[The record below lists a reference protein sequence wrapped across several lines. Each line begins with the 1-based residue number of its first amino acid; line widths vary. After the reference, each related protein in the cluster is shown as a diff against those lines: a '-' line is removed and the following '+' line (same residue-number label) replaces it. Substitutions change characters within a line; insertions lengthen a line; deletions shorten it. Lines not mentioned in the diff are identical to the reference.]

1 MTWLLYSN
9 HSLNRKQWK
18 KSNNFHSYGQWS
30 IWQGS
35 LSYILALFFFVGF
48 SLHSRLPEIWLQR
61 DPGLKPFIV
70 LKKRIKIMSF
80 PWAVIN
86 LARVIVL
93 CSFSWFFSGFS
104 LHSRLLEISDSL
116 SLEEVKKIK
125 FLVKSKVSG
134 FRLARITEAFEL
146 FEELETNGVF
156 PCHYIANLLAGI
168 QRYDLVEKLGI
179 QLPLTAAKHGNNENP

>member
-1 MTWLLYSN
+1 
-9 HSLNRKQWK
+9 
-18 KSNNFHSYGQWS
+18 
-30 IWQGS
+30 
-35 LSYILALFFFVGF
+35 
-48 SLHSRLPEIWLQR
+48 
-61 DPGLKPFIV
+61 
-70 LKKRIKIMSF
+70 MSF
-80 PWAVIN
+80 PWAVIS

-93 CSFSWFFSGFS
+93 CCFSLFFLGFS

-156 PCHYIANLLAGI
+156 PCHYIASLLAGI
-168 QRYDLVEKLGI
+168 KRYDLVEKLGI
-179 QLPLTAAKHGNNENP
+179 QLPSTAAKHGNNENP

>member
-1 MTWLLYSN
+1 MIYLAGVIVLYSCLIFFCRFFPAFKT
-9 HSLNRKQWK
+9 SRDLASK
-18 KSNNFHSYGQWS
+18 
-30 IWQGS
+30 GS
-35 LSYILALFFFVGF
+35 WAQII
-48 SLHSRLPEIWLQR
+48 HCI
-61 DPGLKPFIV
+61 
-70 LKKRIKIMSF
+70 KKRIKIMSF
-80 PWAVIN
+80 PWAVIS

-93 CSFSWFFSGFS
+93 YCFSWFFSGFS